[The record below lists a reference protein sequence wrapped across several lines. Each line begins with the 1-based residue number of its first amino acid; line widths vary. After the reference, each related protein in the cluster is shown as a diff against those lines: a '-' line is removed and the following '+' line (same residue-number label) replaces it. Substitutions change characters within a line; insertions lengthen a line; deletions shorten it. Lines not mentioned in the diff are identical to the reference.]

1 MATSMLSTSTWNV
14 DASYKSVKSYREQY
28 RIVIDVVP
36 RPTSSFNRLHAPG
49 ASCPA
54 PPPPPDP
61 SLYCV
66 SVITGLLVLP
76 IYEK

>member
-14 DASYKSVKSYREQY
+14 GASYKSVLSYREQY
-28 RIVIDVVP
+28 CIVIDVVTDP
-36 RPTSSFNRLHAPG
+36 PPLSIDSVLQVP
-49 ASCPA
+49 PA

-66 SVITGLLVLP
+66 SVITGLLVVP
-76 IYEK
+76 ISEK